1 MSTCSDS
8 AQLQPLTFFKCL
20 SEDTRLKTL
29 LMLSVKGELCVCDL
43 TDALQLSQP
52 KISRH
57 LADLRKCGLV
67 LDTRKGKWVY
77 YQLHPDLP
85 AWALEVIKNTA
96 IHNNEYISEALA
108 NLSCENC
115 QIPNFLDG
123 TKTAAKMHT
132 KGQQALVLIAA

>member
-1 MSTCSDS
+1 MSTCLLS
-8 AQLQPLTFFKCL
+8 PLTFFKCL

-77 YQLHPDLP
+77 YKLHPELP
-85 AWALEVIKNTA
+85 SWALEVITNTA
-96 IHNNEYISEALA
+96 AHNGEYINGPLA
-108 NLSCENC
+108 NLTCADC
-115 QIPNFLDG
+115 
-123 TKTAAKMHT
+123 
-132 KGQQALVLIAA
+132 

>member
-29 LMLSVKGELCVCDL
+29 LMLSIKGELCVCDL

-77 YQLHPDLP
+77 YQLYPDLP

-115 QIPNFLDG
+115 
-123 TKTAAKMHT
+123 
-132 KGQQALVLIAA
+132 

>member
-1 MSTCSDS
+1 MFFMSTCSEP
-8 AQLQPLTFFKCL
+8 AQLAPLAFFKCL

-29 LMLSVKGELCVCDL
+29 LMLSVKGELCVCDI

-85 AWALEVIKNTA
+85 VWALDVIKNTA
-96 IHNNEYISEALA
+96 SNNHAYIDEPLA
-108 NLSCENC
+108 NLSCESC
-115 QIPNFLDG
+115 
-123 TKTAAKMHT
+123 
-132 KGQQALVLIAA
+132 

>member
-1 MSTCSDS
+1 MSTCLLS
-8 AQLQPLTFFKCL
+8 PLTFFKCL

-77 YQLHPDLP
+77 YKLHPELP
-85 AWALEVIKNTA
+85 SWALEVITNTA
-96 IHNNEYISEALA
+96 SHNGEYINGPLA
-108 NLSCENC
+108 NLTCADC
-115 QIPNFLDG
+115 
-123 TKTAAKMHT
+123 
-132 KGQQALVLIAA
+132 

>member
-1 MSTCSDS
+1 MSTCSLS
-8 AQLQPLTFFKCL
+8 PLTFFKCL

-57 LADLRKCGLV
+57 LADLRKCELV

-77 YQLHPDLP
+77 YQLHPQLP
-85 AWALEVIKNTA
+85 AWALDVISNTA
-96 IHNNEYISEALA
+96 KSNDEYISEALA
-108 NLSCENC
+108 NLSCADC
-115 QIPNFLDG
+115 
-123 TKTAAKMHT
+123 
-132 KGQQALVLIAA
+132 

>member
-1 MSTCSDS
+1 MIFMSNCCEP
-8 AQLQPLTFFKCL
+8 AQLKPLTFFKCL

-29 LMLSVKGELCVCDL
+29 LMLSLKGELCVCDL

-96 IHNNEYISEALA
+96 SNNSAYIEEPSA

-115 QIPNFLDG
+115 
-123 TKTAAKMHT
+123 
-132 KGQQALVLIAA
+132 

>member
-1 MSTCSDS
+1 MSKEVSNNSTPSVQSPSDNAVMEHMHKPIMANFAS
-8 AQLQPLTFFKCL
+8 TFSQHKP
-20 SEDTRLKTL
+20 RLKTL

-77 YQLHPDLP
+77 YKLHPELP
-85 AWALEVIKNTA
+85 SWALEVITNTA
-96 IHNNEYISEALA
+96 SHNGEYINGPLA
-108 NLSCENC
+108 NLTCADC
-115 QIPNFLDG
+115 
-123 TKTAAKMHT
+123 
-132 KGQQALVLIAA
+132 

>member
-77 YQLHPDLP
+77 YQLHKQLPD
-85 AWALEVIKNTA
+85 WAKAVISQTA
-96 IHNNEYISEALA
+96 DNNNDY
-108 NLSCENC
+108 
-115 QIPNFLDG
+115 FLDALS
-123 TKTAAKMHT
+123 KLNASK
-132 KGQQALVLIAA
+132 QQVSSC